1 MHDLSCIIESEHF
14 SCIAS
19 HETRIAFV
27 HHSFRS
33 ASMRRNLD
41 RFIYSSHF
49 PALGLLN
56 LAHALR
62 IDARR
67 QLIHE
72 PQMFYFDEECFAS
85 ECVLIEKLK
94 AWLQP
99 ARRRIVA
106 ASTYTSTIDKVEEF
120 FSKFEADRYLLLAGG
135 AHATTAPDIEHA
147 HITVRGEGRRA
158 FHAILNDLVE
168 SGFKSSCDDAGMTFT
183 LRGHGIN
190 SPVCFDRSIEE
201 LPAPCFAYDLLP
213 PEHRNQQIYATNFK
227 RMLGQRPMIYIC
239 TQSCRARC
247 TFCSTYLVHG
257 KCVARPVSKI
267 SADLHHIVHD
277 LGYDSIEFH
286 DDDIF
291 QHPQLGK
298 H

>member
-1 MHDLSCIIESEHF
+1 MHDLSSILESGHF
-14 SCIAS
+14 SCTS
-19 HETRIAFV
+19 NHETRIAFV

-33 ASMRRNLD
+33 VSMRRKLD

-62 IDARR
+62 VDARR
-67 QLIHE
+67 KLIHM
-72 PQMFYFDEECFAS
+72 PRMRYFDEECFRNS
-85 ECVLIEKLK
+85 SDLTEEIK

-99 ARRRIVA
+99 AKRRIIA

-120 FSKFEADRYLLLAGG
+120 FSQFEADQYLMIAGG
-135 AHATTAPDIEHA
+135 AHATTAPDIQNV
-147 HITVRGEGRRA
+147 HIAVRGEGRRA
-158 FHAILNDLVE
+158 FQEILNNLGK
-168 SGFKSSCDDAGMTFT
+168 SGFNPYCGHAGLTFK
-183 LRGHGIN
+183 LKGCHIS
-190 SPVCFDRSIEE
+190 SPVCYDRSIEE
-201 LPAPCFAYDLLP
+201 LPSPCFAYDLLP
-213 PEHRNQQIYATNFK
+213 PEHQQRQIYATNFK
-227 RMLGQRPMIYIC
+227 RMLGRRPMIYVC